1 MKSIRLALSFF
12 ELSSMLG
19 CCQWISTP
27 SKSTSSIIRATLLII
42 DWIAEVGEN
51 SFVDIVRERIRRN
64 RPPFWELINFKCATI
79 SVKIKK
85 KKDNDDACYH
95 LLYSRT
101 RNRPNLAIDWK
112 SRQLVVTLLS
122 SKNLH
127 SWYNILPNLWVGAA
141 WGAQI

>member
-1 MKSIRLALSFF
+1 MKSTRLALSFF

-27 SKSTSSIIRATLLII
+27 SKITSSIIRATLLII

-79 SVKIKK
+79 SKKIRK

-112 SRQLVVTLLS
+112 SRQWS
-122 SKNLH
+122 WH
-127 SWYNILPNLWVGAA
+127 SYPPRISILDITFSLTFELEQYGVL
-141 WGAQI
+141 